1 MLLETTVSGPVAA
14 GQEVRAFL
22 LVEIR
27 PYLVAENYC
36 LAVYMCVCVCV

>member
-27 PYLVAENYC
+27 PYLSRELLLSRVH
-36 LAVYMCVCVCV
+36 VCVCV